1 MVGNQLHHQ
10 QLGVWVTLQIHLN
23 EEFTPPKTRDSE
35 ETHLKVMDYRE
46 AKAKKTLDDDD
57 GGDDRISALPDGLLC
72 HILSFLHTS
81 QAVATAILS
90 TRWKYLFTS
99 LPDFDVDDSL
109 LLCPGDRIDAHPS
122 LKRLEFCGYGGD
134 YQIVLNAPVL
144 EYLEVSDCVAGG
156 YLVKDLKSLVTA
168 RLSVGLTENQKGG
181 DSLRYGS

>member
-1 MVGNQLHHQ
+1 MESVQ
-10 QLGVWVTLQIHLN
+10 
-23 EEFTPPKTRDSE
+23 
-35 ETHLKVMDYRE
+35 
-46 AKAKKTLDDDD
+46 TLD
-57 GGDDRISALPDGLLC
+57 IS
-72 HILSFLHTS
+72 S
-81 QAVATAILS
+81 
-90 TRWKYLFTS
+90 
-99 LPDFDVDDSL
+99 
-109 LLCPGDRIDAHPS
+109 PS